1 MVEHPTGK
9 VPKKVVI
16 LGLGPTKL
24 DFVNIMA
31 SSGSDA
37 IEFDEVWGVNTA
49 GACLK
54 VDVSFA
60 MDDYLFCRG
69 KLPNQEKFFQEHDG
83 PIFTSVPRK
92 DCPTALEYPLAEV
105 LMLPG
110 ARSWLNHTVPYM
122 IAYAALI
129 GVEEL
134 ILFGTDYISGDARYG
149 SPQEQGNLIPRYVG
163 CTSFWLGLCAGRGM
177 AIVVTPSSPLL
188 GADHHSIE
196 NFYGYLVQPKVSY
209 EAEPVK
215 PHLVEKDVAN
225 G

>member
-149 SPQEQGNLIPRYVG
+149 SPARAGESDPSL
-163 CTSFWLGLCAGRGM
+163 CWLHLVLAGPMCWSWDGDCR
-177 AIVVTPSSPLL
+177 
-188 GADHHSIE
+188 HS
-196 NFYGYLVQPKVSY
+196 VQP
-209 EAEPVK
+209 A
-215 PHLVEKDVAN
+215 ARR
-225 G
+225 